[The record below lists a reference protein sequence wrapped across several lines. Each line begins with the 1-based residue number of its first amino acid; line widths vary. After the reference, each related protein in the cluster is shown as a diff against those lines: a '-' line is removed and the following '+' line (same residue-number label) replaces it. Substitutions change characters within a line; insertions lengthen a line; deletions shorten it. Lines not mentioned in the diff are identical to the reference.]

1 MCFIEGVSVIM
12 NNISK
17 IDKNNTFV
25 LIVKGY
31 IGAILISMVSL
42 FIFAMILVNTNV
54 QESTIKPVVIVITA
68 ISILIGSSLSSLK
81 IKKNGIVNGMC
92 VSGIYLAS
100 LYIISSIAFC
110 GFSLN
115 ISSLITITIGIA
127 IGGIGGVIG
136 VNVGK

>member
-1 MCFIEGVSVIM
+1 M

-17 IDKNNTFV
+17 IDKNNALV

-31 IGAILISMVSL
+31 ISAILISVISL

-54 QESTIKPVVIVITA
+54 QESTIKPIVIVITA
-68 ISILIGSSLSSLK
+68 ISILIGSSLSSLR

-92 VSGIYLAS
+92 VGGIYLAS
-100 LYIISSIAFC
+100 LYIMSSIAFC

-115 ISSLITITIGIA
+115 ISSLITIVIGIV
-127 IGGIGGVIG
+127 IGGVGGVIG
-136 VNVGK
+136 VNVGVRQ

>member
-1 MCFIEGVSVIM
+1 M

-31 IGAILISMVSL
+31 ISAILISVISL
-42 FIFAMILVNTNV
+42 CIFAMILVNTNV
-54 QESTIKPVVIVITA
+54 QESTIKPVIIVITS

-81 IKKNGIVNGMC
+81 IKRNGIINGIC
-92 VSGIYLAS
+92 VGIIYLAS
-100 LYIISSIAFC
+100 LYILSSIIFC

-115 ISSLITITIGIA
+115 ISSLITIAVGIA